1 MKRIVLLFF
10 AVQLLCGVQILYAQV
25 DVTFQVDIR
34 EFTENGTFDPERDH
48 VELIG
53 DQSPLSVV
61 QPVKLSPN
69 EENSSLYTTTVTFSE
84 VKRNKPLQYQF
95 RVMINYRYRNE
106 DLPRTIHIPSA
117 DTTIDAMYFNSYA
130 W

>member
-1 MKRIVLLFF
+1 MKRLTLLFF
-10 AVQLLCGVQILYAQV
+10 AVQLLYGAQILYAQV

-34 EFTENGTFDPERDH
+34 EFIENGMFDPERDH

-53 DQSPLSVV
+53 DQSPLSGV
-61 QPVKLSPN
+61 QPVKMDPHK
-69 EENSSLYTTTVTFSE
+69 ETSSLYTKTVTFSE
-84 VKRNKPLQYQF
+84 VKSNKPLQYQF

-106 DLPRTIHIPSA
+106 DIPRTIRIPSK
-117 DTTIDAMYFNSYA
+117 DKTIDAMYFNSYA